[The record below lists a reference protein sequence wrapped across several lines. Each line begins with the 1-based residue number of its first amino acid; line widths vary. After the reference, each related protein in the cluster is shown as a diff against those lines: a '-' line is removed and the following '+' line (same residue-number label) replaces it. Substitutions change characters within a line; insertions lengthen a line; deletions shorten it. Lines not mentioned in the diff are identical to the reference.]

1 MSSRVRPTTPFRMWE
16 SPRKVRFRKLKEG
29 KSKFKFSAEAKGG
42 SVKKKKRLMKT
53 NQKTRSFLGA
63 MAVGNSI
70 GVQ

>member
-29 KSKFKFSAEAKGG
+29 KSKFTFSAEAKGG

-53 NQKTRSFLGA
+53 NHKTRSFLGA
-63 MAVGNSI
+63 MAVENSI
-70 GVQ
+70 GVE